1 MKLKLALFAV
11 ALALSGC
18 ASLTTALTTLTG
30 TTVSPTQVIVA
41 GNSFDA
47 IESTAT
53 NYLTLP
59 LCPGATLCRTQAATN
74 AIIPAVRAAR
84 TARTQLEV
92 YVNANPGTPAP
103 VSLYNTAITAISAL
117 ESALAQ
123 YNVK

>member
-1 MKLKLALFAV
+1 MKLKLASI
-11 ALALSGC
+11 LAIASLGLSGC
-18 ASLTTALTTLTG
+18 AALSTLEG

-47 IESTAT
+47 VEATAT
-53 NYLTLP
+53 NYLLLP
-59 LCPGATLCRTQAATN
+59 LCPGATLCRTQAATS

-84 TARTQLEV
+84 TARNQLEA
-92 YVNANPGTPAP
+92 YVNANPGSPAP
-103 VSLYNTAITAISAL
+103 VSLYNTAIAALNAL